1 MENEKKALTALVID
15 AEYVDAVAFDFIV
28 NFERMLGRRIQQADL
43 CDWLT
48 CLSLDAGLR
57 PGEEH
62 EINASWLHEAHTPKL
77 QNWAL
82 QEGEYVFQHVE
93 YHNSLGNFEL
103 NAYPVETELTNKA
116 DFFVESLRVLAGM
129 ENVERI
135 LLVPD
140 FDSYGKQLLSAIPDQ
155 KDVTLFVMEP
165 FKDRRCYVE
174 NLGYSLAHAL
184 GIKGE
189 ELS

>member
-1 MENEKKALTALVID
+1 MENEKKALTAVVID
-15 AEYVDAVAFDFIV
+15 AEYVDALAFDFIV

-48 CLSLDAGLR
+48 CLALDGRLR
-57 PGEEH
+57 PGEH
-62 EINASWLHEAHTPKL
+62 EINVSWLHEAGTSKL
-77 QNWAL
+77 QNMAIP
-82 QEGEYVFQHVE
+82 EGDYAFQHVA
-93 YHNSLGNFEL
+93 YHNSLGNFVL
-103 NAYPVETELTNKA
+103 NAYPVEEELTTKA
-116 DFFVESLRVLAGM
+116 DFFVESVNALGAM
-129 ENVERI
+129 EDVEKI

-140 FDSYGKQLLSAIPDQ
+140 FDSYGKQILSAIPTG

>member
-28 NFERMLGRRIQQADL
+28 NFERMLGRRVQQADL

-48 CLSLDAGLR
+48 CLALDGGLR
-57 PGEEH
+57 PGEH
-62 EINASWLHEAHTPKL
+62 EINVSWLHEAGTSKL
-77 QNWAL
+77 QNMAIP
-82 QEGEYVFQHVE
+82 EGDYAFQHVA
-93 YHNSLGNFEL
+93 YHNSLGNFVL
-103 NAYPVETELTNKA
+103 NAYPVEEELTTKA
-116 DFFVESLRVLAGM
+116 DFFVESVNALGAM
-129 ENVERI
+129 EDVEKI

-140 FDSYGKQLLSAIPDQ
+140 FDSYGKQILPAIPTR